1 MVSSHAETVEQ
12 YLAELPDER
21 RGEVSKVRKIIL
33 DHLPDGYEEVMQYGM
48 ISYVVPLSKF
58 PDTYNKQ
65 AMTIASLASQKNYI
79 SLYLMAV
86 YGDKE
91 LEAWFKEEYQ
101 KSRKKL
107 NMGKSCLRFKKVE
120 DIPLDLIG
128 KVIGKVSVD
137 KYIAKVKE
145 LKGKGIEG

>member
-1 MVSSHAETVEQ
+1 MVSSHAETIEQ
-12 YLAELPDER
+12 YLSELSDER

-48 ISYVVPLSKF
+48 ISYVVPLSRF

-65 AMTIASLASQKNYI
+65 PMAIVSLGSQKNYI

-86 YGDKE
+86 YGDKN
-91 LEAWFKEEYQ
+91 LEAWFKEEFN
-101 KSRKKL
+101 KS
-107 NMGKSCLRFKKVE
+107 GKSCLRFKKAD

-128 KVIGKVSVD
+128 QVVGKVSVD
-137 KYIAKVKE
+137 KYIAQVKT
-145 LKGKGIEG
+145 LKGKL